1 MEGENKA
8 SLRRFLADQ
17 KIASSYRH
25 EQQVIAY
32 FQTHY
37 DYEPQKMPLSLAV

>member
-1 MEGENKA
+1 M
-8 SLRRFLADQ
+8 SLRHFLADQ
-17 KIASSYRH
+17 KIASSSVKKAFCGILEH

-37 DYEPQKMPLSLAV
+37 VCGPQKISL